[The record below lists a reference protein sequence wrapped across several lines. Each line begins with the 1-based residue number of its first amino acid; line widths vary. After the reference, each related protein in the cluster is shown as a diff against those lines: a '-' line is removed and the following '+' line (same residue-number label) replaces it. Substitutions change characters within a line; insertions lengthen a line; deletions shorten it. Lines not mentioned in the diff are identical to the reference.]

1 MFYNLKI
8 FDLERELP
16 VLKTPSGIYIAGFN
30 PVGDMEL
37 LTKAGD
43 CLAKQIIDEKIDFDI
58 ILTTEL
64 KGVPI
69 AQEVARNLKCN
80 YICLRKSPK
89 CYMLEP
95 KHTSGASITSGDTDY
110 YISSIDLDKLKNK
123 KVLFVDDVF
132 STGSTFENMLE
143 FAKKEQ
149 FEIVAGLGILKEG
162 KDDENLN
169 FEHNN
174 VPIVCCGFLP
184 LPNVKE
190 ISEEE

>member
-1 MFYNLKI
+1 MFYKLKI
-8 FDLERELP
+8 FDIERELP

-37 LTKAGD
+37 LIKAGD
-43 CLAKQIIDEKIDFDI
+43 YLAKQIITEKIDFDI

-69 AQEVARNLKCN
+69 AQEVARNLSCN
-80 YICLRKSPK
+80 YVCLRKSPK

-95 KHTSGASITSGDTDY
+95 KHTSGASITSGNTDY
-110 YISSIDLDKLKNK
+110 YVSSIDLDKLKNK

-143 FAKKEQ
+143 FAKREQ
-149 FEIVAGLGILKEG
+149 FNIVAGLAILKEG
-162 KDDENLN
+162 KANSELN
-169 FEHNN
+169 FKYNN
-174 VPIVCCGFLP
+174 VSIFCCGFLP
-184 LPNVKE
+184 LPDIV
-190 ISEEE
+190 

>member
-1 MFYNLKI
+1 MFYTLKI
-8 FDLERELP
+8 FDIERKLP
-16 VLKTPSGIYIAGFN
+16 ILKAPSGIYIAGFN

-37 LTKAGD
+37 LIKSANY
-43 CLAKQIIDEKIDFDI
+43 LADKMIGEKIKFDI

-69 AQEVARNLKCN
+69 AQEVARNLGCN
-80 YICLRKSPK
+80 YICLRKSQK

-132 STGSTFENMLE
+132 STGATFENMLE

-174 VPIVCCGFLP
+174 VPIFCCGFLP

-190 ISEEE
+190 ISKEE